1 MLDEN
6 LPTFHLKQSTDT
18 PLKSAVYFSQNGSEP
33 APEYLFER
41 AHPSIN
47 PAAARKYAVALKDP
61 FAQDVVY
68 AEVVVTPEWQQPSLS
83 AAELRQAAQQQPIQP
98 TPLIPDT
105 FTIQLYDP
113 DQAIMVR
120 YLPGSLTK
128 TDTWE
133 FEMLSQSFKM
143 PTPSQ
148 LDRQVADESSSGPRA
163 DFRPRIMF
171 KWKRDSRLSKDMT
184 CYNVGKSLGK
194 HKSKEPDITVALFKM
209 ARESAVT
216 VYEPNLQRV
225 EMEDRKGLDI
235 VLVIGAEVIRD
246 LYLAPEKR
254 PDLFNMGAGAPMPMA
269 NGKRKNS
276 KPLTPPTTGPATVSG
291 AMARPPPQPQNQN
304 NIRYPRKQSAPPAMS
319 GALGGVGGPPPP
331 AAAPFTAANNNNHT
345 TLGPGGRRQQAVD
358 AETERLR
365 KMVDEENRRAAAER
379 ERRDREEAKR
389 IERMLQDEEKANRR
403 QQAEVDRETERLKKL
418 YGTQGQQLPQPAPQQ
433 QHSSPAL
440 PPRRQQ
446 QPPPHQQQQPP
457 RPLSVGPGSMGP
469 WTSSTLGS
477 LFSRPAA
484 APPSAAAAPQSRPT
498 NNNYNNNHGGR
509 PSQGT
514 SNGPY
519 MSGTNPMAAVSGFLQ
534 NVLDP
539 SKKSKITKKRS
550 MQW

>member
-6 LPTFHLKQSTDT
+6 LPTFQFKQSTET
-18 PLKSAVYFSQNGSEP
+18 TLKSAIYFSQHGSEP

-41 AHPSIN
+41 AHPSTN
-47 PAAARKYAVALKDP
+47 PAASRKYAVALKDP
-61 FAQDVVY
+61 YAKDVVY
-68 AEVVVTPEWQQPSLS
+68 AEVVVAPEWQQPTLS
-83 AAELRQAAQQQPIQP
+83 AAELRAAQQPIQP

-113 DQAIMVR
+113 DQSVLVR

-128 TDTWE
+128 TDSWE

-148 LDRQVADESSSGPRA
+148 LDRVDDESGPRA

-209 ARESAVT
+209 GRDSAVT

-254 PDLFNMGAGAPMPMA
+254 PDLFNMGSGAPIAMA

-276 KPLTPPTTGPATVSG
+276 KPPTPPTTGPATVSG
-291 AMARPPPQPQNQN
+291 AMARPSPQNSRPSPQN
-304 NIRYPRKQSAPPAMS
+304 APAMS
-319 GALGGVGGPPPP
+319 GALGGAPP
-331 AAAPFTAANNNNHT
+331 AANSTANMPTGAT
-345 TLGPGGRRQQAVD
+345 PARRQTASAVD

-365 KMVDEENRRAAAER
+365 KMVEDENRRTAAER

-389 IERMLQDEEKANRR
+389 IERMLKEEEKVNRR
-403 QQAEVDRETERLKKL
+403 RQAEIDKETERLKKL
-418 YGTQGQQLPQPAPQQ
+418 YGTEGQQMPSPNQQRPAA
-433 QHSSPAL
+433 QHHNSSPPL
-440 PPRRQQ
+440 PPRQQ
-446 QPPPHQQQQPP
+446 FQGYGPPPPQAGWGGGPQPPHFAPPPP
-457 RPLSVGPGSMGP
+457 RPLSVGPGSTGP

-477 LFSRPAA
+477 LFSRPPPMPQTPQKPQQPA
-484 APPSAAAAPQSRPT
+484 APSRPT
-498 NNNYNNNHGGR
+498 NGGK
-509 PSQGT
+509 PSQG
-514 SNGPY
+514 NGGPY
-519 MSGTNPMAAVSGFLQ
+519 MSGSNPVAAVSGFFQ
-534 NVLDP
+534 NVLD
-539 SKKSKITKKRS
+539 SNKKSKITKKRS